1 MERVIRDEIHRDL
14 LIPPHIAE
22 LIDTLEFQRLRNIQQ
37 LSTCHL
43 VFPSANHTR
52 FAHSLGAY
60 HLASRL
66 MGMLDRVH
74 PGRIDPEDV
83 DLVAIA
89 ALLHDV
95 GHPPFSHLLETPE
108 VFATYRSHEAWGE
121 AIVTSDATE
130 LGQAVRRVLGPART
144 QRLFD
149 LWSNEPVKDVPPYLR
164 EVIAGQI
171 DVDRLDYLV
180 RDQRNTGAQ
189 IGGFDLDRVLR
200 SLRLDE
206 EGSLYVMQWGLPAIE
221 AYLVTRYHMYQQVY
235 FHKVNTLTQTY
246 LRRLLVRARE
256 LAIEG
261 KLDLTPAMRGMLL
274 DDELTVAGYARLT
287 DVDILAALPDWG
299 RHDDDFLRE
308 DALRLLRR
316 RGYHKLVRVEGMT
329 IGEAKEIATE
339 LRSWVQG
346 LGRDAGREVLLAT
359 ISKQGYRPYEQG
371 IRLQDGRD
379 VVNHSALV
387 ASLVQ
392 PIEHA
397 HVFVPEDLRDRAEA
411 LAQARLRPTQ
421 STLRSFA
428 GSEG

>member
-1 MERVIRDEIHRDL
+1 
-14 LIPPHIAE
+14 
-22 LIDTLEFQRLRNIQQ
+22 
-37 LSTCHL
+37 
-43 VFPSANHTR
+43 
-52 FAHSLGAY
+52 
-60 HLASRL
+60 
-66 MGMLDRVH
+66 
-74 PGRIDPEDV
+74 
-83 DLVAIA
+83 
-89 ALLHDV
+89 
-95 GHPPFSHLLETPE
+95 
-108 VFATYRSHEAWGE
+108 
-121 AIVTSDATE
+121 
-130 LGQAVRRVLGPART
+130 
-144 QRLFD
+144 
-149 LWSNEPVKDVPPYLR
+149 
-164 EVIAGQI
+164 
-171 DVDRLDYLV
+171 
-180 RDQRNTGAQ
+180 
-189 IGGFDLDRVLR
+189 
-200 SLRLDE
+200 
-206 EGSLYVMQWGLPAIE
+206 
-221 AYLVTRYHMYQQVY
+221 MYQQVY

-299 RHDDDFLRE
+299 HHDDDFLRE

-379 VVNHSALV
+379 VINHSALV

-397 HVFVPEDLRDRAEA
+397 HVFVPEDLRDQAEA

-421 STLRSFA
+421 SVAILRWVGRLNPCMHTPPNPRACSSGVKSTRLITGRSWVRTPPGPHF
-428 GSEG
+428 ER